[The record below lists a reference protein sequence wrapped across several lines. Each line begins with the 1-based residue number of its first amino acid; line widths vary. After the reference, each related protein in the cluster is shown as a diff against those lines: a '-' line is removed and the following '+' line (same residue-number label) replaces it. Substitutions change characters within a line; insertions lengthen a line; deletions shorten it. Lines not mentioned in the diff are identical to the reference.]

1 MKMESMDIM
10 MDDMTYTDTYEVFE
24 DDTLFYS
31 EETIESQGMS
41 NNMVLSLVIGGCV
54 IVGIVL
60 GIILGRK
67 AARK

>member
-24 DDTLFYS
+24 DDTLFYP

-41 NNMVLSLVIGGCV
+41 NNMVLTLVIGGCV

>member
-1 MKMESMDIM
+1 MNMESVDIM
-10 MDDMTYTDTYEVFE
+10 MDDMSYTDTYENF
-24 DDTLFYS
+24 DDTMLFNP
-31 EETIESQGMS
+31 EEMIEPQGLN
-41 NNMVLSLVIGGCV
+41 NNMVLGLVIGGCV